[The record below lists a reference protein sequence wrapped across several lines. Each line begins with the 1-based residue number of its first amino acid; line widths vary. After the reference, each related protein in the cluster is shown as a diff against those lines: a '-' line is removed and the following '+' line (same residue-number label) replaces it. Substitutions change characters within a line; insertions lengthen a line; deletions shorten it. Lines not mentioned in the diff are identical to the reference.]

1 MKTLFSILLISI
13 ICVVNSFAQDNPFL
27 KPYDTPFNVPPFDK
41 IKVEH
46 YLPAFKEGIKQQEQ
60 TVERIVS
67 EKSIPGF
74 SNTIEALENSDILLS
89 EVGGVFYNMRS
100 ANTSPELQE
109 VSKEVATMM
118 SRHSDNILLNKRLF
132 EKIKYVY
139 ENKEPLNVEQAKL
152 LKDTYD
158 KFVKGGAGLDGA
170 KQARLRE
177 INEKLSLLGLKF
189 GDNLLAETN
198 GFKLVI
204 ESKDDLAGLP
214 QSLID
219 AGAETAKKLGMGGK
233 WVYTLSN
240 PSVMPF
246 LQYSAKRELREK
258 IWRAYMSRG
267 NSGNAND
274 NNEVIK
280 EIVSLRLERA
290 NLLGYKTHADFVLE
304 DNMAKNAAGVYGL
317 IDKLWKPSIETA
329 KREAADIQAMI
340 DKEGGSFKLQPWDW
354 RYYTE
359 KIRKEKYD
367 LDEEM
372 LKPYFE
378 LNNVRNGIFTLAN
391 KLFGITFTERTD
403 VPKYHEEARTFEVK
417 DEDGSY
423 IGIFYLDMHPRASK
437 RGGAWMNNYRDQYVL
452 NGKNVNPIIGVV
464 CNFTRPTGDTP
475 ALLTFDEAE
484 TFFHEFGHSLQGF
497 LSKCSYKSTS
507 GTNVSRDYVELPSQI
522 MENWASEPAVMDFYA
537 KHYKTGEMIPK
548 VLLEKMDRSS
558 KFNQGFATTEY
569 LAASYLD
576 MAFYTRTSALTEKPG
591 DFEEKV
597 LNDLG
602 LIPEIISRYKS
613 TYFNHI
619 FNSGYSAG
627 YYSYIWSQV
636 LDADAFQAFVE
647 NGLFDKK
654 TASLYRKNIL
664 EKGANGDPMENYI
677 KFRGKE
683 PSIDALMKRK
693 GMK

>member
-67 EKSIPGF
+67 EKSIPDF

-100 ANTSPELQE
+100 ANTSAELQE

-240 PSVMPF
+240 PSLMPF
-246 LQYSAKRELREK
+246 LQYSAKRELHEK

>member
-1 MKTLFSILLISI
+1 MKPFVIIFTILMILSM
-13 ICVVNSFAQDNPFL
+13 NSFAQDNPFL

-60 TVERIVS
+60 IIERFVS
-67 EKSIPGF
+67 EKSMPDF
-74 SNTIEALENSDILLS
+74 ANTIEALENSDILLS
-89 EVGGVFYNMRS
+89 EVGGVFFNMRS
-100 ANTSPELQE
+100 ANTSPELQD
-109 VSKEVATMM
+109 VAKEIAPML
-118 SRHSDNILLNKRLF
+118 SRHNDNILLNKRLF

-158 KFVKGGAGLDGA
+158 KFVKGGAGLDDV
-170 KQARLRE
+170 KQAKLRE

-204 ESKDDLAGLP
+204 DNKEDLAGLP

-219 AGAETAKKLGMGGK
+219 AGAETAAKLGMEGK

-246 LQYSAKRELREK
+246 LQYSAKRDLREK

-317 IDKLWKPSIETA
+317 LDKLWKPSIETA
-329 KREAADIQAMI
+329 KKEAADIQAMI

-452 NGKNVNPIIGVV
+452 NGKNVNPVIGVV

-484 TFFHEFGHSLQGF
+484 TFFHEFGHALQGF

-522 MENWASEPAVMDFYA
+522 MENWASEPAVMEFYA

-548 VLLEKMDRSS
+548 DLLDKMEKSG

-569 LAASYLD
+569 LAACYLD
-576 MAFYTRTSALTEKPG
+576 MAFYTRTTALTEKPG

-597 LNDLG
+597 LSDLG

-627 YYSYIWSQV
+627 YYSYIWAQV

-647 NGLFDKK
+647 NGIFDKK
-654 TASLYRKNIL
+654 TASLYRKNVL

>member
-1 MKTLFSILLISI
+1 MKTLFGFLLISI
-13 ICVVNSFAQDNPFL
+13 ILSVSAFSQDNPFL
-27 KPYDTPFNVPPFDK
+27 KPYDTPFNIPPFDR

-46 YLPAFKEGIKQQEQ
+46 YLPAFKEGIKRQEQ
-60 TVERIVS
+60 IIERIVS
-67 EKSIPGF
+67 EKSIPDF

-100 ANTSPELQE
+100 ANTNAELQE
-109 VSKEVATMM
+109 ISKEIVPMV
-118 SRHSDNILLNKRLF
+118 SRHNDNILLNKRLF
-132 EKIKYVY
+132 EKIKEVY
-139 ENKEPLNVEQAKL
+139 ESKEPLNIEQAKL

-158 KFVKGGAGLDGA
+158 KFVKGGAGLDES
-170 KQARLRE
+170 KQKRLRE

-204 ESKDDLAGLP
+204 ENKEDLAGLP

-219 AGAETAKKLGMGGK
+219 AGTETAKKNGMDGK

-258 IWRAYMSRG
+258 IWRAYISRG
-267 NSGNAND
+267 NNGNEYD

-280 EIVSLRLERA
+280 EIVNLRLERA

-304 DNMAKNAAGVYGL
+304 DNMAKNPAGVYGL
-317 IDKLWKPSIETA
+317 LDKLWKPSIETA
-329 KREAADIQAMI
+329 KKEAKDIQTMI
-340 DKEGGSFKLQPWDW
+340 DNEGGSFKLQPWDW

-391 KLFGITFTERTD
+391 KLFGITFTERYD
-403 VPKYHEEARTFEVK
+403 IPKYHDEVRTFEVK

-423 IGIFYLDMHPRASK
+423 IGIFFLDMHPRSSK
-437 RGGAWMNNYRDQYVL
+437 RGGAWMNNYRDQYVF
-452 NGKNVNPIIGVV
+452 NGKNINPVIGVV
-464 CNFTRPTGDTP
+464 CNFTRPAGDTP

-497 LSKCSYKSTS
+497 LSRCSYKSTS

-522 MENWASEPAVMDFYA
+522 MENWASQPEVMSFYA
-537 KHYKTGEMIPK
+537 KHYKTGNIIPAE
-548 VLLEKMDRSS
+548 LLEKMDKSS
-558 KFNQGFATTEY
+558 KFNQGFTTTEY

-576 MAFYTRTSALTEKPG
+576 MAFYTRVTALTDRPG
-591 DFEEKV
+591 EFEEKV
-597 LNDLG
+597 
-602 LIPEIISRYKS
+602 
-613 TYFNHI
+613 
-619 FNSGYSAG
+619 
-627 YYSYIWSQV
+627 
-636 LDADAFQAFVE
+636 
-647 NGLFDKK
+647 
-654 TASLYRKNIL
+654 
-664 EKGANGDPMENYI
+664 
-677 KFRGKE
+677 
-683 PSIDALMKRK
+683 
-693 GMK
+693 

>member
-1 MKTLFSILLISI
+1 MN
-13 ICVVNSFAQDNPFL
+13 VFADDNPFL
-27 KPYDTPFNVPPFDK
+27 KPYDTPYNVPPFDK

-46 YLPAFKEGIKQQEQ
+46 YLPAFKEGIKQQE
-60 TVERIVS
+60 EIIESIVNI
-67 EKSIPGF
+67 KSIPDF

-89 EVGGVFYNMRS
+89 EVGGVFFNMRS
-100 ANTSPELQE
+100 ANTSEELQA
-109 VSKEVATMM
+109 VAKEIAPLL
-118 SRHSDNILLNKRLF
+118 SRHNDNILLNKRLF
-132 EKIKYVY
+132 EKVKYVY
-139 ENKEPLNVEQAKL
+139 ENKEPLNTEQAKL

-158 KFVKGGAGLDGA
+158 KFVKGGAGLDDT

-198 GFKLVI
+198 GYKLVL
-204 ESKDDLAGLP
+204 ESKDELAGLP
-214 QSLID
+214 ESLID
-219 AGAETAKKLGMGGK
+219 AGAETAKKSGMEGK
-233 WVYTLSN
+233 WVYTLQN

-246 LQYSAKRELREK
+246 LQYSANRELREK

-267 NSGNAND
+267 NNGNAYD
-274 NNEVIK
+274 NNEIIK
-280 EIVSLRLERA
+280 EIVNLRMERA

-304 DNMAKNAAGVYGL
+304 DNMAKNPAGVYGL

-329 KREAADIQAMI
+329 KKEASDIQAII
-340 DKEGGSFKLQPWDW
+340 DKSGGTFKLQPWDW

-359 KIRKEKYD
+359 LIRKEKYD

-391 KLFGITFTERTD
+391 KLFGITFTEKTD
-403 VPKYHEEARTFEVK
+403 VPKYHEEVTTYEVK

-423 IGIFYLDMHPRASK
+423 IGIFYIDMHPRSTK
-437 RGGAWMNNYRDQYVL
+437 RGGAWMNNYRDQYII

-464 CNFTRPTGDTP
+464 CNFTRPTGDMP
-475 ALLTFDEAE
+475 ALLTYDEVE
-484 TFFHEFGHSLQGF
+484 TFFHEFGHALQGF
-497 LSKCSYKSTS
+497 LSKCTYKSIS

-522 MENWASEPAVMDFYA
+522 MENWAGEPTVMEFYA
-537 KHYKTGEMIPK
+537 KHYKTGEVIPK
-548 VLLEKMDRSS
+548 ELLDKMDKSS
-558 KFNQGFATTEY
+558 KFNQGFSTTEY
-569 LAASYLD
+569 LAACYLD
-576 MAFYTRTSALTEKPG
+576 MAFYTRTEPLTQTPII
-591 DFEEKV
+591 FEEKV
-597 LNDLG
+597 FTDLG

-627 YYSYIWSQV
+627 YYSYIWAQV

-647 NGLFDKK
+647 NGIFDKK
-654 TASLYRKNIL
+654 TAKLFRDNVLS
-664 EKGANGDPMENYI
+664 KGASGDPMENYVA
-677 KFRGKE
+677 FRGKQ
-683 PSIDALMKRK
+683 PSIDALLKRK
-693 GMK
+693 GMQ

>member
-1 MKTLFSILLISI
+1 MKTLFSFLLISI
-13 ICVVNSFAQDNPFL
+13 ILSVSAFSQDNPFL
-27 KPYDTPFNVPPFDK
+27 KPYDTPFNIPPFDR

-46 YLPAFKEGIKQQEQ
+46 YLPAFKEGIKRQEQ
-60 TVERIVS
+60 IIERIVS
-67 EKSIPGF
+67 EKSIPDF

-100 ANTSPELQE
+100 ANTNAELQE
-109 VSKEVATMM
+109 ISKEIVPMV
-118 SRHSDNILLNKRLF
+118 SRHNDNILLNKRLF
-132 EKIKYVY
+132 EKIKEVY
-139 ENKEPLNVEQAKL
+139 ESKEPLNIEQAKL

-158 KFVKGGAGLDGA
+158 KFVKGGAGLDES
-170 KQARLRE
+170 KQKRLRE

-204 ESKDDLAGLP
+204 ENKEDLAGLP

-219 AGAETAKKLGMGGK
+219 AGTETAKKNGMDGK

-258 IWRAYMSRG
+258 IWRAYISRG
-267 NSGNAND
+267 NNGNEYD

-280 EIVSLRLERA
+280 EIVNLRLERA

-304 DNMAKNAAGVYGL
+304 DNMAKNPAGVYGL
-317 IDKLWKPSIETA
+317 LDKLWKPSIETA
-329 KREAADIQAMI
+329 KKEAKDIQTMI
-340 DKEGGSFKLQPWDW
+340 DNEGGSFKLQPWDW

-391 KLFGITFTERTD
+391 KLFGITFTERYD
-403 VPKYHEEARTFEVK
+403 IPKYHDEVRTFEVK

-423 IGIFYLDMHPRASK
+423 IGIFFLDMHPRSSK

-452 NGKNVNPIIGVV
+452 NGKNINPVIGVV
-464 CNFTRPTGDTP
+464 CNFTRPAGDTP

-497 LSKCSYKSTS
+497 LSRCSYKSTS

-522 MENWASEPAVMDFYA
+522 MENWASQPEVMSFYA
-537 KHYKTGEMIPK
+537 KHNKTGNIIPAE
-548 VLLEKMDRSS
+548 LLEKMDKSS
-558 KFNQGFATTEY
+558 KFNQGFTTTEY

-576 MAFYTRTSALTEKPG
+576 MAFYTRVTALTDRPG
-591 DFEEKV
+591 EFEEKV

-647 NGLFDKK
+647 NGIFDKK
-654 TASLYRKNIL
+654 TAALYRKNIL
-664 EKGANGDPMENYI
+664 EKGANGDPMENYV

-683 PSIDALMKRK
+683 PSIEALLKRK
-693 GMK
+693 GMQ

>member
-1 MKTLFSILLISI
+1 MKTFLNILAILMIFSMSVL
-13 ICVVNSFAQDNPFL
+13 AQENPFL

-67 EKSIPGF
+67 EKSIPDF
-74 SNTIEALENSDILLS
+74 SNTIEALEFSNILLS

-100 ANTSPELQE
+100 ANTSAEFQNIA
-109 VSKEVATMM
+109 KEVAPLL
-118 SRHSDNILLNKRLF
+118 SRHSDNILLNRRLF
-132 EKIKYVY
+132 EKIKYVN
-139 ENKEPLNVEQAKL
+139 ESKEPLNIEQAKL
-152 LKDTYD
+152 LKDIYN
-158 KFVKGGAGLDGA
+158 KFVKGGAGLDDV
-170 KQARLRE
+170 KQTRLRE

-204 ESKDDLAGLP
+204 DSKDDLKGLP

-219 AGAETAKKLGMGGK
+219 AGVETAKKLDMEGK
-233 WVYTLSN
+233 WVYTLQN

-246 LQYSAKRELREK
+246 LQYAAKRDLREK
-258 IWRAYMSRG
+258 IWSAYISRG
-267 NSGNAND
+267 NNGNNND

-304 DNMAKNAAGVYGL
+304 DNMAKNPAGVYGL

-329 KREAADIQAMI
+329 KKEASDIQTII
-340 DKEGGSFKLQPWDW
+340 DKEGGNFKLQPWDW

-464 CNFTRPTGDTP
+464 CNFTRPTGDMP

-484 TFFHEFGHSLQGF
+484 TFFHEFGHALQGF

-522 MENWASEPAVMDFYA
+522 MENWASEPAVMEFYA

-548 VLLEKMDRSS
+548 ELLDKMDKSS

-576 MAFYTRTSALTEKPG
+576 MAFYTRTEALTEKPG

-597 LNDLG
+597 LNELG

-636 LDADAFQAFVE
+636 LDADAFNAFVE
-647 NGLFDKK
+647 NGIFDKK
-654 TASLYRKNIL
+654 TATLYRKNIL
-664 EKGANGDPMENYI
+664 EKGANGDPMENYV

-683 PSIDALMKRK
+683 PSIDALLKRK
-693 GMK
+693 GME

>member
-1 MKTLFSILLISI
+1 MKSFLNIIVILLIFSMN
-13 ICVVNSFAQDNPFL
+13 VLAQENPFL

-60 TVERIVS
+60 IIDRIVS
-67 EKSIPGF
+67 EKSIPDF
-74 SNTIEALENSDILLS
+74 SNTIEPLENSDILLS

-100 ANTSPELQE
+100 ANTSAELQE
-109 VSKEVATMM
+109 VAKEIAPML
-118 SRHSDNILLNKRLF
+118 SRHNDNILLNKRLF
-132 EKIKYVY
+132 VKIKEVY
-139 ENKEPLNVEQAKL
+139 ENKEPLNTEQARL
-152 LKDTYD
+152 LKEYYD
-158 KFVKGGAGLDGA
+158 RFVKGGAGLDDV

-198 GFKLVI
+198 DFKLVI
-204 ESKDDLAGLP
+204 DNKDDLSGLP

-219 AGAETAKKLGMGGK
+219 AGAETAKKLGMEGK

-246 LQYSAKRELREK
+246 LQYSAKRDLREK

-267 NSGNAND
+267 NNGNAND

-304 DNMAKNAAGVYGL
+304 DNMAKNPAGVYGL

-340 DKEGGSFKLQPWDW
+340 DKEGGNFKLQPWDW

-378 LNNVRNGIFTLAN
+378 MNNVRNGIFTLAN

-403 VPKYHEEARTFEVK
+403 IPKYHDEVKTFEVK
-417 DEDGSY
+417 EEDGTY
-423 IGIFYLDMHPRASK
+423 IGIFYVDMHPRSSK

-452 NGKNVNPIIGVV
+452 NGKNVNPIIGIVG
-464 CNFTRPTGDTP
+464 NFTRPTGDMP

-484 TFFHEFGHSLQGF
+484 TFFHEFGHALQGF

-522 MENWASEPAVMDFYA
+522 MENWASEPAVMEFYA

-548 VLLEKMDRSS
+548 ELLDKMENSS

-569 LAASYLD
+569 LAACYLD
-576 MAFYTRTSALTEKPG
+576 LAFYTRTEALTEKPG
-591 DFEEKV
+591 DFEEKY
-597 LNDLG
+597 LSEIG

-627 YYSYIWSQV
+627 YYSYIWAQV
-636 LDADAFQAFVE
+636 LDADAFP
-647 NGLFDKK
+647 GI
-654 TASLYRKNIL
+654 R
-664 EKGANGDPMENYI
+664 
-677 KFRGKE
+677 
-683 PSIDALMKRK
+683 
-693 GMK
+693 

>member
-1 MKTLFSILLISI
+1 MKPFVIIFAILMILST
-13 ICVVNSFAQDNPFL
+13 NSFAQDNPFL

-60 TVERIVS
+60 IIDRIVS
-67 EKSIPGF
+67 EKSIPDF
-74 SNTIEALENSDILLS
+74 SNTIEPLENSDILLS
-89 EVGGVFYNMRS
+89 EVGGVFFNMRS

-109 VSKEVATMM
+109 VAKEVAPML
-118 SRHSDNILLNKRLF
+118 SRHNDNILLNKRLF
-132 EKIKYVY
+132 AKIKEVY
-139 ENKEPLNVEQAKL
+139 ENKEPLNTEQARL
-152 LKDTYD
+152 LKEYYD
-158 KFVKGGAGLDGA
+158 RFVKGGAGLDDT
-170 KQARLRE
+170 KQTRLRE

-204 ESKDDLAGLP
+204 DNKEDLAGLP

-219 AGAETAKKLGMGGK
+219 AGAETAAKLGMEGK

-246 LQYSAKRELREK
+246 LQYSAKRDLREK

-317 IDKLWKPSIETA
+317 LDKLWKPSNETA
-329 KREAADIQAMI
+329 KKEAADIQAMI

-354 RYYTE
+354 RFYTE

-378 LNNVRNGIFTLAN
+378 INNVRNGIFTLAN

-403 VPKYHEEARTFEVK
+403 IPKYNEEVKTFEVK
-417 DEDGSY
+417 EEDGTY
-423 IGIFYLDMHPRASK
+423 IGIFYVDLHPRASK

-452 NGKNVNPIIGVV
+452 NGKNVNPIIGIVG
-464 CNFTRPTGDTP
+464 NFTRPTGDMP

-484 TFFHEFGHSLQGF
+484 TFFHEFGHALQGF

-522 MENWASEPAVMDFYA
+522 MENWASEPAVMEFYA

-548 VLLEKMDRSS
+548 ELLDKMEKSG

-569 LAASYLD
+569 LAACYLD
-576 MAFYTRTSALTEKPG
+576 MAFYTRTEALTEKPG

-627 YYSYIWSQV
+627 YYSYIWAQV

-647 NGLFDKK
+647 NGIFDKK
-654 TASLYRKNIL
+654 TASLYRKNVL
-664 EKGANGDPMENYI
+664 EKGANGDPMENYV

-693 GMK
+693 GMN

>member
-67 EKSIPGF
+67 EKSIPDF
-74 SNTIEALENSDILLS
+74 SNTIEALENSDILVS

-100 ANTSPELQE
+100 ANTSAELQE
-109 VSKEVATMM
+109 VSKEVAPMI

-158 KFVKGGAGLDGA
+158 KFVKGGAGLNDE

-204 ESKDDLAGLP
+204 DNKDDLAGLP

-219 AGAETAKKLGMGGK
+219 AGSETAKKLGMEGK

-246 LQYSAKRELREK
+246 LQYSAKRDLREK

-475 ALLTFDEAE
+475 ALLTFDETE
-484 TFFHEFGHSLQGF
+484 TFFHEFGHALQGF

-522 MENWASEPAVMDFYA
+522 MENWASEPEVMEFYA
-537 KHYKTGEMIPK
+537 KHYKTGEKIPK
-548 VLLEKMDRSS
+548 ELLDKMEKSG

-569 LAASYLD
+569 LAACYLD
-576 MAFYTRTSALTEKPG
+576 MAFYTRTTALTEKPG

-664 EKGANGDPMENYI
+664 EKGANGDPMENYVN
-677 KFRGKE
+677 FRGRE

>member
-1 MKTLFSILLISI
+1 MNLF
-13 ICVVNSFAQDNPFL
+13 ADDNPFL
-27 KPYDTPFNVPPFDK
+27 KAYDTPYNVPPFNK

-60 TVERIVS
+60 IIERIVS
-67 EKSIPGF
+67 EKSIPNF

-89 EVGGVFYNMRS
+89 EVGGVFFNIRS
-100 ANTSPELQE
+100 ANTSEELQA
-109 VSKEVATMM
+109 VAKDIAHLL
-118 SRHSDNILLNKRLF
+118 SRHNDNILLNKRLF
-132 EKIKYVY
+132 EKVKYVY
-139 ENKEPLNVEQAKL
+139 DNKEPLNIEQAKL

-158 KFVKGGAGLDGA
+158 RFIKGGAGLDDS
-170 KQARLRE
+170 KQAKLRE

-198 GFKLVI
+198 GYKLII
-204 ESKDDLAGLP
+204 ENKEDLAGLP
-214 QSLID
+214 QSLIY
-219 AGAETAKKLGMGGK
+219 AGAETAKKNGMEGK
-233 WVYTLSN
+233 WVYTLQN

-246 LQYSAKRELREK
+246 LQYSAKRDLREK
-258 IWRAYMSRG
+258 IWRAYMNRG
-267 NSGNAND
+267 NNSNAYD

-280 EIVSLRLERA
+280 EIVSLRMERA

-304 DNMAKNAAGVYGL
+304 DNMAKNPAGVYGL
-317 IDKLWKPSIETA
+317 LDKLWKPSIETA
-329 KREAADIQAMI
+329 KKEAADIQAII
-340 DKEGGSFKLQPWDW
+340 DKNGGTFKVQPWDW

-359 KIRKEKYD
+359 LIRKEKYD

-391 KLFGITFTERTD
+391 KLYGITFTEKTD
-403 VPKYHEEARTFEVK
+403 IPKYHEEVTTYEVK

-423 IGIFYLDMHPRASK
+423 IGIFYIDMHPRSTK

-464 CNFTRPTGDTP
+464 CNFTRPTGDMP
-475 ALLTFDEAE
+475 ALLNYDEVE
-484 TFFHEFGHSLQGF
+484 TFFHEFGHALQGF
-497 LSKCSYKSTS
+497 LSKCTYKSIS

-522 MENWASEPAVMDFYA
+522 MENWAGEPEVMAFYA

-548 VLLEKMDRSS
+548 ELLDKMDKSS
-558 KFNQGFATTEY
+558 KFNQGFTTTEY
-569 LAASYLD
+569 LAACYLD
-576 MAFYTRTSALTEKPG
+576 MAYYTRTEALTQNPIVY
-591 DFEEKV
+591 EEKV
-597 LNDLG
+597 LSDLG

-627 YYSYIWSQV
+627 YYSYIWAQV

-647 NGLFDKK
+647 NGILDKK
-654 TASLYRKNIL
+654 TAKLFRDNVLS
-664 EKGANGDPMENYI
+664 KGASGDPMENYVA
-677 KFRGKE
+677 FRGKE
-683 PSIDALMKRK
+683 PSINALLKRK
-693 GMK
+693 GMQ

>member
-1 MKTLFSILLISI
+1 MN
-13 ICVVNSFAQDNPFL
+13 VFADDNPFL
-27 KPYDTPFNVPPFDK
+27 KPYDTPYNVPPFDK

-46 YLPAFKEGIKQQEQ
+46 YLPAFKEGIKQQE
-60 TVERIVS
+60 EIIESIVNV
-67 EKSIPGF
+67 KSIPDF

-89 EVGGVFYNMRS
+89 EVGGVFFNMRS
-100 ANTSPELQE
+100 ANTSEELQA
-109 VSKEVATMM
+109 VAKEIAPLL
-118 SRHSDNILLNKRLF
+118 SRHNDNILLNKRLF
-132 EKIKYVY
+132 EKVKYVY
-139 ENKEPLNVEQAKL
+139 ENKEPLNTEQAKL

-158 KFVKGGAGLDGA
+158 KFVKGGAGLDDT

-198 GFKLVI
+198 GYKLVL
-204 ESKDDLAGLP
+204 ESKDELAGLP
-214 QSLID
+214 ESLID
-219 AGAETAKKLGMGGK
+219 AGAETAKKSGMEGK
-233 WVYTLSN
+233 WVYTLQN

-246 LQYSAKRELREK
+246 LQYSANRELREK

-267 NSGNAND
+267 NNGNAYD
-274 NNEVIK
+274 NNEIIK
-280 EIVSLRLERA
+280 EIVNLRMERA

-304 DNMAKNAAGVYGL
+304 DNMAKNPAGVYGL

-329 KREAADIQAMI
+329 KKEASDIQAII
-340 DKEGGSFKLQPWDW
+340 DKIGGTFKLQPWDW

-359 KIRKEKYD
+359 LIRKEKYD

-391 KLFGITFTERTD
+391 KLFGITFTEKTD
-403 VPKYHEEARTFEVK
+403 VPKYHEEVTTYEVK

-423 IGIFYLDMHPRASK
+423 IGIFYIDMHPRSTK
-437 RGGAWMNNYRDQYVL
+437 RGGAWMNNYRDQYII

-464 CNFTRPTGDTP
+464 CNFTRPTGDMP
-475 ALLTFDEAE
+475 ALLTYDEVE
-484 TFFHEFGHSLQGF
+484 TFFHEFGHALQGF
-497 LSKCSYKSTS
+497 LSKCTYKSIS

-522 MENWASEPAVMDFYA
+522 MENWAGEPSVMEFYA
-537 KHYKTGEMIPK
+537 KHYKTGEVIPK
-548 VLLEKMDRSS
+548 ELLDKMDKSS
-558 KFNQGFATTEY
+558 KFNQGFSTTEY
-569 LAASYLD
+569 LAACYLD
-576 MAFYTRTSALTEKPG
+576 MAFYTRTEPLKQTPII
-591 DFEEKV
+591 FEEKV
-597 LNDLG
+597 FTDLG

-627 YYSYIWSQV
+627 YYSYIWAQV

-647 NGLFDKK
+647 NGIFDKK
-654 TASLYRKNIL
+654 TAKLFRDNVLS
-664 EKGANGDPMENYI
+664 KGASGDPMENYVA
-677 KFRGKE
+677 FRGKQ
-683 PSIDALMKRK
+683 PSIDALLKRK
-693 GMK
+693 GMQ

>member
-1 MKTLFSILLISI
+1 MKSFLNIIVILLIFSMN
-13 ICVVNSFAQDNPFL
+13 VLAQENPFL

-60 TVERIVS
+60 IIERIVS
-67 EKSIPGF
+67 EKSIPDF
-74 SNTIEALENSDILLS
+74 SNTIEPLENSDILLS
-89 EVGGVFYNMRS
+89 EVSGVFFNMRS
-100 ANTSPELQE
+100 ANTSAELQE
-109 VSKEVATMM
+109 VAKEIAPML
-118 SRHSDNILLNKRLF
+118 SRHNDNILLNKRLF
-132 EKIKYVY
+132 AKIKEVY
-139 ENKEPLNVEQAKL
+139 DSKEPLNVEQARL
-152 LKDTYD
+152 LKEYYD
-158 KFVKGGAGLDGA
+158 RFVKGGAGLDDV

-198 GFKLVI
+198 DFKLI
-204 ESKDDLAGLP
+204 IDNKDDLAGLP

-219 AGAETAKKLGMGGK
+219 AGSETAKKLGMEGK

-267 NSGNAND
+267 NNGNAND

-304 DNMAKNAAGVYGL
+304 DNMAKNPSGVYGL
-317 IDKLWKPSIETA
+317 LDKLWEPSIETA
-329 KREAADIQAMI
+329 KREAADIQKMI
-340 DKEGGSFKLQPWDW
+340 DAEGGNFKLQPWDW

-372 LKPYFE
+372 MKPYFE
-378 LNNVRNGIFTLAN
+378 INNVRNGIFTLAN

-403 VPKYHEEARTFEVK
+403 IPKYNEEVKTFEVK
-417 DEDGSY
+417 EEDGSY
-423 IGIFYLDMHPRASK
+423 IGIFYLDMHPRSSK

-452 NGKNVNPIIGVV
+452 NGKNINPIIGVV
-464 CNFTRPTGDTP
+464 CNFTRPSGDTP

-484 TFFHEFGHSLQGF
+484 TFFHEFGHALQGF

-522 MENWASEPAVMDFYA
+522 MENWASESAVMEFYA
-537 KHYKTGEMIPK
+537 KHYKTGEMIPQ
-548 VLLEKMDRSS
+548 VLLDKMEKSG
-558 KFNQGFATTEY
+558 KFNQGFITTEY
-569 LAASYLD
+569 LAACYLD
-576 MAFYTRTSALTEKPG
+576 MAFYTRTEALTEKPG
-591 DFEEKV
+591 DFEQKYLSEI
-597 LNDLG
+597 G
-602 LIPEIISRYKS
+602 LIPQIISRYKS

-627 YYSYIWSQV
+627 YYSYIWAQV

-647 NGLFDKK
+647 NGIFDKK

-664 EKGANGDPMENYI
+664 EKGANGDPMENYV

-683 PSIDALMKRK
+683 PTVDALMKRK
-693 GMK
+693 GM

>member
-1 MKTLFSILLISI
+1 MKTLLSSLVILMIFSMSAL
-13 ICVVNSFAQDNPFL
+13 AQDNPFL
-27 KPYDTPFNVPPFDK
+27 KAYDTPFNVPPFDK
-41 IKVEH
+41 IKNEH
-46 YLPAFKEGIKQQEQ
+46 YLPAFKEGIKIQEQ
-60 TVERIVS
+60 TIERIIT
-67 EKSIPGF
+67 EKSIPDF
-74 SNTIEALENSDILLS
+74 SNTVEALEFSDILLS
-89 EVGGVFYNMRS
+89 EVGGVFYNLLS
-100 ANTSPELQE
+100 ANTSKELQDIAQ
-109 VSKEVATMM
+109 EVAPLL
-118 SRHSDNILLNKRLF
+118 SRHRDNILLNKRLF

-139 ENKEPLNVEQAKL
+139 ENKEPLSVEKAKL
-152 LKDTYD
+152 LKETYNS
-158 KFVKGGAGLDGA
+158 FVKGGAGLDDT
-170 KQARLRE
+170 KQARLRDV
-177 INEKLSLLGLKF
+177 NEKLSLLGLKF

-204 ESKDDLAGLP
+204 DSKEDLAGLP

-219 AGAETAKKLGMGGK
+219 AGGETAKKNGMDGK
-233 WVYTLSN
+233 WVYTLQN
-240 PSVMPF
+240 PSLMPF

-267 NSGNAND
+267 NSGNAID

-280 EIVSLRLERA
+280 DVVSLRLERA

-304 DNMAKNAAGVYGL
+304 DNMAKNSEGVYGL
-317 IDKLWKPSIETA
+317 LDKLWKPSIETA
-329 KREAADIQAMI
+329 KKEAADIQAMI
-340 DKEGGSFKLQPWDW
+340 DKEGGNFKLQPWDW

-391 KLFGITFTERTD
+391 KLFGITFSERTD
-403 VPKYHEEARTFEVK
+403 IPKYHDEARTFEVK

-423 IGIFYLDMHPRASK
+423 IGIFYLDMHPRSSK
-437 RGGAWMNNYRDQYVL
+437 RGGAWMNNYREQYVL
-452 NGKNVNPIIGVV
+452 NAKNVNPVIGVV
-464 CNFTRPTGDTP
+464 CNFTKPTGDMP
-475 ALLTFDEAE
+475 ALLTFDETE
-484 TFFHEFGHSLQGF
+484 TFFHEFGHALQGF
-497 LSKCSYKSTS
+497 LSKCNYKSTS
-507 GTNVSRDYVELPSQI
+507 GTNVSRDYVELASQI
-522 MENWASEPAVMDFYA
+522 MENWASEPAMMELYA
-537 KHYKTGEMIPK
+537 KHYKTGEVIPK
-548 VLLEKMDRSS
+548 ELLDKMDKSS

-569 LAASYLD
+569 LAASFLD

-591 DFEEKV
+591 DYEEKV

-647 NGLFDKK
+647 NGIFDKK
-654 TASLYRKNIL
+654 TASLYRKNVL
-664 EKGANGDPMENYI
+664 EKGANGDPMENYE
-677 KFRGKE
+677 KFRGKA
-683 PSIDALMKRK
+683 PSIDALLKRK
-693 GMK
+693 GMQ